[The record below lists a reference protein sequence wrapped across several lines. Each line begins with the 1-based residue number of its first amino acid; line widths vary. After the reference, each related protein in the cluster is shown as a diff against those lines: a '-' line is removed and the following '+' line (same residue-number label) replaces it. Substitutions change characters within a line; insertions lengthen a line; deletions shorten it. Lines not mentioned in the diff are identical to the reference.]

1 LNENRGELMQLT
13 NEYIEALL
21 EKDAPDPA
29 AVAEWSQR
37 VLPLFHEFTNVLDG
51 IAEDMGPFL
60 TNEQQGLLDAAM
72 GGMHAGEDFTAR
84 RLEGWSNGEFDAATD
99 WYRSPQFKEAEATRI
114 QQLEDARRKAEREA
128 RGESPDAAGKNS
140 PGIAGAAQAGATSRP
155 ATPDKDDWAKFVED
169 FIRRYQLNDEQ
180 KATAHKALKVAQ
192 DRREKYLRRKGDA
205 LADAR
210 RQVASAKTPA
220 DRAEATD
227 NLKKQSEPLDN
238 MFKKLTEQLDQLPT
252 RNQRLAAAR
261 ADTEAKSPPK
271 PARPAGGST
280 PPGIVKDSAR

>member
-1 LNENRGELMQLT
+1 
-13 NEYIEALL
+13 
-21 EKDAPDPA
+21 
-29 AVAEWSQR
+29 
-37 VLPLFHEFTNVLDG
+37 
-51 IAEDMGPFL
+51 
-60 TNEQQGLLDAAM
+60 LDAAM

-99 WYRSPQFKEAEATRI
+99 WYRSPDFKGAEAKR
-114 QQLEDARRKAEREA
+114 QGDLAKAQA
-128 RGESPDAAGKNS
+128 DAAAKALGDS
-140 PGIAGAAQAGATSRP
+140 SGAAAGDAPGIAGGASGGATSRP
-155 ATPDKDDWAKFVED
+155 ATSDKDDWGKFVED

-220 DRAEATD
+220 DRAEATA

-238 MFKKLTEQLDQLPT
+238 MFTKLAEQLDQLPT

-261 ADTEAKSPPK
+261 ADADAKSPAK
-271 PARPAGGST
+271 PAKPAGGST
-280 PPGIVKDSAR
+280 PPGLAKESAR